1 MALMCRGPKEEI
13 PLPVIKMEW
22 VIIPVCLQIPF
33 LEEEGETELPKAF
46 VPSSTAGGALLCTH
60 RCLHTLIGVPAAGA
74 EFLGK
79 LSPRKERRERELV

>member
-33 LEEEGETELPKAF
+33 LEEEGEN
-46 VPSSTAGGALLCTH
+46 
-60 RCLHTLIGVPAAGA
+60 
-74 EFLGK
+74 
-79 LSPRKERRERELV
+79 